1 MLYDHVG
8 PVQRPASVSIDDRR
22 MDDLWVPETVK
33 QRFEAAG
40 RALMALPLP
49 QGALPGQPRSS
60 WPAVAQRAEDAFAA
74 MIGASEEIRRDF
86 SDDRHRLR
94 LPPSARALA
103 DMDESLQWLW
113 YLGDPRKRRLCLARS
128 LRHPVSDRYIVSYR
142 RLGKIFGL
150 HHDTVRVWHDRALGE
165 IAQALN
171 RCEKSKTR
179 RPVRRHRNSG

>member
-1 MLYDHVG
+1 
-8 PVQRPASVSIDDRR
+8 
-22 MDDLWVPETVK
+22 
-33 QRFEAAG
+33 
-40 RALMALPLP
+40 MALPLP
-49 QGALPGQPRSS
+49 KGALPGRVRSG
-60 WPAVAQRAEDAFAA
+60 WPATAQRVEDAFAA
-74 MIGASEEIRRDF
+74 MIGASDEIRRDF

-142 RLGKIFGL
+142 RLGKLFDL
-150 HHDTVRVWHDRALGE
+150 HHDTVRLWHDRALGE

-171 RCEKSKTR
+171 REGV
-179 RPVRRHRNSG
+179 PERHRSGRRRRISA